1 MLALEEILISTCWK
15 SRVITFRFNG
25 KNSVT
30 AVSVILRPLLQ
41 CTGHANRITVNDWRL
56 LCLTK
61 IIDQLNHD
69 SESHTGN
76 LLYCGSIMEGYQYSN
91 KHVLRQGF

>member
-1 MLALEEILISTCWK
+1 MLALKEILISTCRK

-25 KNSVT
+25 KT
-30 AVSVILRPLLQ
+30 LTDVSVILRPLLR

-61 IIDQLNHD
+61 IIDQLNY

-76 LLYCGSIMEGYQYSN
+76 LLYWDSIIEGYQYSDE
-91 KHVLRQGF
+91 HV